1 MDLNTFAT
9 LLGQGSTGIA
19 ALALGAVVWLY
30 VDARRTADA
39 RLAEAR
45 SDAAAQLAL
54 AEKIVPLATQL
65 VDAVSEFRRA
75 TEHCRRQ
82 P

>member
-30 VDARRTADA
+30 IDARRTADA
-39 RLAEAR
+39 RLSEAR
-45 SDAAAQLAL
+45 TDAAAQLAL
-54 AEKIVPLATQL
+54 AEKIVPLAAKL
-65 VDAVSEFRRA
+65 VEVAEELQRA